1 MPTYKTLTVGFFLK
15 LDKMAIMLPLLFQT
29 NVDIQRPL
37 VWDLTQFKF
46 YIERVIYV
54 QWHALLNCWRKKKKT
69 SFAPSPWKLQS
80 QEMKMQTSGILIYL
94 KNPSFWVLH
103 INKVLWHYLMVIKH
117 WVKKPQG

>member
-1 MPTYKTLTVGFFLK
+1 MIVMPTYKTLTVGFFLK

-54 QWHALLNCWRKKKKT
+54 Q
-69 SFAPSPWKLQS
+69 
-80 QEMKMQTSGILIYL
+80 
-94 KNPSFWVLH
+94 
-103 INKVLWHYLMVIKH
+103 
-117 WVKKPQG
+117 